1 MCHAD
6 IILFTG
12 LKHLAHFSLMKS
24 LIRSYLP
31 PINNLATCDP
41 TGIQDTL
48 CAVQHRSVRHR
59 PPRWHCPPRAAAA
72 AGTGLLDRAALTKCF
87 VLVTLPGITRKWVRA
102 LPHTSGVWITLGKY
116 LHSVIVE
123 GLMHRPTVLFFFFAV
138 PSRLNWKKSHHTEP
152 LRKGNT
158 FNTDLILA
166 R

>member
-1 MCHAD
+1 MPCRYHPFHWA
-6 IILFTG
+6 
-12 LKHLAHFSLMKS
+12 KHLAHFSLMKS

-41 TGIQDTL
+41 TGIQHTL
-48 CAVQHRSVRHR
+48 CAVQHRSGQT
-59 PPRWHCPPRAAAA
+59 PSPCWHCPPRAAA
-72 AGTGLLDRAALTKCF
+72 GMGLLDRAALTKCF
-87 VLVTLPGITRKWVRA
+87 VPVTLPGIRRKWVRA
-102 LPHTSGVWITLGKY
+102 LPHTSGVWITLTCTLGKY

-123 GLMHRPTVLFFFFAV
+123 GLMHCPTVLFFAV

-158 FNTDLILA
+158 LNTDLILA